1 MKLIL
6 AGTAGWIVARFVARR
21 LRNGRL
27 PPHTFVPKVIE
38 RNADSSTNTTVM
50 DCKRSKLLHLG
61 WRKSKIHLGAVTVI
75 HALHSSICLS
85 NKSIH
90 VSPIDNCLAKFYNV
104 SINKE
109 RHPRDLKINTGVSG
123 QTHEESDM
131 SNLAHPTQNAKSSPN
146 LAVRAAA
153 VRMAAR
159 HPQHT
164 ALAARALAV
173 AESGRVEYDH
183 SDCAKAT
190 GSHGEVY
197 LMWLAPDGPQCSC
210 PSWQHRPA
218 VINNHRYCK
227 HLVAW
232 VMLNQA
238 QD

>member
-131 SNLAHPTQNAKSSPN
+131 SNLAYPTPNAKFNRRPYSP
-146 LAVRAAA
+146 AAA
-153 VRMAAR
+153 LCSVVAPVDGVWKPYKVVNYVVNEDGERTELSAKEFYALITILRAR
-159 HPQHT
+159 GVTLVPFSLPLGHG
-164 ALAARALAV
+164 LRV
-173 AESGRVEYDH
+173 A
-183 SDCAKAT
+183 
-190 GSHGEVY
+190 
-197 LMWLAPDGPQCSC
+197 
-210 PSWQHRPA
+210 
-218 VINNHRYCK
+218 
-227 HLVAW
+227 
-232 VMLNQA
+232 
-238 QD
+238 